1 MKTPDIP
8 EFHHP
13 LCALTNTP
21 YRCDK
26 DRCVGY
32 PSLSVNVLGLGGSA
46 SPGACTM
53 LLSSHLSALTGA
65 AIEGHMD
72 SQMLAKEAVKST
84 PANVHV
90 HLYYGV
96 DPSRYRKDENVGC
109 LYGYHYAE
117 SESMALSYS
126 QDHPEG
132 RVLRTIRR
140 GLKTLLGCDLI
151 HTFRNRA
158 ALLDADVIWTHTER
172 EYLSAALL
180 LMLKRGAHKPLLLAQ
195 SVWLLDIWESLSVFK
210 RILFKRLLGRADL
223 LTTHTYDNAVL
234 AKKFWNREAT
244 VVLYGISTD
253 DFPLQPVSEWRPH
266 EPLRVAAIGN
276 DRDRDWQTFM
286 AAFENDKRFN
296 ARLATQRK
304 VARPDRADNIVVAPV
319 SGLAEQRAL
328 YEWADVIVV
337 PLHPNHHASGITVL
351 LEAVMAGKAVVA
363 TGIGGLSDYFSD
375 DAVSYVPVH
384 DPRSLREAVAALGA
398 DPEGTTE
405 RIRRAQRELVLKDLT
420 TRGFA
425 RQHVMLTHRMLRNE
439 ESSERVEPL
448 VSA

>member
-1 MKTPDIP
+1 MS
-8 EFHHP
+8 
-13 LCALTNTP
+13 
-21 YRCDK
+21 CD
-26 DRCVGY
+26 RVF
-32 PSLSVNVLGLGGSA
+32 SL

-53 LLSSHLSALTGA
+53 HISSHLGDPTGA
-65 AIEGHMD
+65 VIEGHMD
-72 SQMLAKEAVKST
+72 SQMLARDAVKST
-84 PANVHV
+84 PANVHI

-140 GLKTLLGCDLI
+140 SLKALLGCDLI

-158 ALLDADVIWTHTER
+158 ALLEADVIWTHTER

-210 RILFKRLLGRADL
+210 RMLFKKLLSRANL
-223 LTTHTYDNAVL
+223 LTTLTYDNAAL

-253 DFPLQPVSEWRPH
+253 DFALQPVSEWRPH

-286 AAFENDKRFN
+286 AAFANDKRFS

-304 VARPDRADNIVVAPV
+304 VAHPDRADNIVVAPV

-384 DPRSLREAVAALGA
+384 DPRSLRETVAALGA

-405 RIRRAQRELVLKDLT
+405 RIRRAQRELVSKDLT

-425 RQHVMLTHRMLRNE
+425 RQHVMLTHQMLRNE

-448 VSA
+448 VRA

>member
-1 MKTPDIP
+1 M
-8 EFHHP
+8 
-13 LCALTNTP
+13 
-21 YRCDK
+21 
-26 DRCVGY
+26 
-32 PSLSVNVLGLGGSA
+32 
-46 SPGACTM
+46 GA
-53 LLSSHLSALTGA
+53 
-65 AIEGHMD
+65 
-72 SQMLAKEAVKST
+72 KST
-84 PANVHV
+84 VANRPTNVHV

-96 DPSRYRKDENVGC
+96 DPSVYRKDENVGC

-117 SESMALSYS
+117 SDLISLSYS
-126 QDHPEG
+126 RDHPEG

-140 GLKTLLGCDLI
+140 GLKALLGCDLI

-158 ALLDADVIWTHTER
+158 ALLEADVIWTHTER

-180 LMLKRGAHKPLLLAQ
+180 LMLKRGPNKPLLLAQ
-195 SVWLLDIWESLSVFK
+195 SVWLLDLWESLSLLK
-210 RILFKRLLGRADL
+210 RIIFKRLLSRANL
-223 LTTHTYDNAVL
+223 LTTHTHDNAALV
-234 AKKFWNREAT
+234 KKFWNREAT

-253 DFPLQPVSEWRPH
+253 DFPLQPVSDWRPH

-286 AAFENDKRFN
+286 AAFENDKRFS

-304 VARPDRADNIVVAPV
+304 VTRPDRADNIVVAPV

-328 YEWADVIVV
+328 YDWADVIVV

-384 DPRSLREAVAALGA
+384 DAQSLRETVAALGA
-398 DPEGTTE
+398 DPEGTTK
-405 RIRRAQRELVLKDLT
+405 RIRRAQQELVSKDLT

-425 RQHVMLTHRMLRNE
+425 RQHVMLTHEMLRAAQSNE
-439 ESSERVEPL
+439 RAGSL
-448 VSA
+448 AGA

>member
-1 MKTPDIP
+1 
-8 EFHHP
+8 
-13 LCALTNTP
+13 
-21 YRCDK
+21 
-26 DRCVGY
+26 
-32 PSLSVNVLGLGGSA
+32 
-46 SPGACTM
+46 
-53 LLSSHLSALTGA
+53 
-65 AIEGHMD
+65 MD
-72 SQMLAKEAVKST
+72 SPILGKETVKRMPPTS
-84 PANVHV
+84 VHV

-96 DPSRYRKDENVGC
+96 DPNQYRKDENVGC

-117 SESMALSYS
+117 SESMTLSYS

-132 RVLRTIRR
+132 RALRTIRR
-140 GLKTLLGCDLI
+140 GLKALLGCDLI
-151 HTFRNRA
+151 HTFRNRR
-158 ALLDADVIWTHTER
+158 ALLEADVIWTHTER
-172 EYLSAALL
+172 EYLSTAFL
-180 LMLKRGAHKPLLLAQ
+180 LMLKGGPHGPLLLAQ
-195 SVWLLDIWESLSVFK
+195 SVWLLDIWESLGVFK
-210 RILFKRLLGRADL
+210 RVIFKRLLSQANL
-223 LTTHTYDNAVL
+223 VTTLTHDNAAL

-253 DFPLQPVSEWRPH
+253 DFPLRPVSEWHPH

-286 AAFENDKRFN
+286 AAFENDKRFS

-304 VARPDRADNIVVAPV
+304 VTRPDRADNIVVAPV

-384 DPRSLREAVAALGA
+384 DAQSLRETVAALGA
-398 DPEGTTE
+398 DPEGTTA
-405 RIRRAQRELVLKDLT
+405 RIRRAQRELVSKDLT
-420 TRGFA
+420 T
-425 RQHVMLTHRMLRNE
+425 
-439 ESSERVEPL
+439 
-448 VSA
+448 

>member
-1 MKTPDIP
+1 
-8 EFHHP
+8 
-13 LCALTNTP
+13 
-21 YRCDK
+21 
-26 DRCVGY
+26 
-32 PSLSVNVLGLGGSA
+32 
-46 SPGACTM
+46 
-53 LLSSHLSALTGA
+53 
-65 AIEGHMD
+65 MD
-72 SQMLAKEAVKST
+72 SPILAKEALKTMPTS
-84 PANVHV
+84 VHV

-96 DPSRYRKDENVGC
+96 DPSQYRKDEDVGC

-117 SESMALSYS
+117 SEAMSLSYS
-126 QDHPEG
+126 YDHPEG
-132 RVLRTIRR
+132 RVLRTVRR
-140 GLKTLLGCDLI
+140 GLKALLGCDLI

-158 ALLDADVIWTHTER
+158 ALLEADVIWTHTER

-180 LMLKRGAHKPLLLAQ
+180 LMLKRGSRKPLLLAQ
-195 SVWLLDIWESLSVFK
+195 SVWLLDVWESLGVFK
-210 RILFKRLLGRADL
+210 RVIFKRLLSRADL
-223 LTTHTYDNAVL
+223 LTTHTHDNAAL

-266 EPLRVAAIGN
+266 APLRVAAIGN

-286 AAFENDKRFN
+286 AAFENDKRFS

-304 VARPDRADNIVVAPV
+304 VTRPDRADNIVVAPV

-384 DPRSLREAVAALGA
+384 DAQSLREAVAALGA
-398 DPEGTTE
+398 DPEGTTK
-405 RIRRAQRELVLKDLT
+405 RIRRAQQELISKDLT

-425 RQHVMLTHRMLRNE
+425 RQHVMLTHQMLCDA
-439 ESSERVEPL
+439 ESSE
-448 VSA
+448 SAAPFVRA

>member
-1 MKTPDIP
+1 MQRVVWVT
-8 EFHHP
+8 
-13 LCALTNTP
+13 
-21 YRCDK
+21 YRFSAD
-26 DRCVGY
+26 
-32 PSLSVNVLGLGGSA
+32 VLLQGVPSA
-46 SPGACTM
+46 SMRRYDAFFDASRARTSADIGGNMGA
-53 LLSSHLSALTGA
+53 
-65 AIEGHMD
+65 
-72 SQMLAKEAVKST
+72 KST
-84 PANVHV
+84 KANGPTNVHV

-96 DPSRYRKDENVGC
+96 DPSQYRKGENVGC

-117 SESMALSYS
+117 SDSMSLSYS
-126 QDHPEG
+126 RDHPEG

-140 GLKTLLGCDLI
+140 GLKALLGCDLI
-151 HTFRNRA
+151 HTFRNRK
-158 ALLDADVIWTHTER
+158 ALLEADVIWTHTER

-180 LMLKRGAHKPLLLAQ
+180 LMLDRGPHRPLLLAQ
-195 SVWLLDIWESLSVFK
+195 SVWLLDIWKSLGVFK
-210 RILFKRLLGRADL
+210 RVIFKRLLSQADL
-223 LTTHTYDNAVL
+223 VTTLTHDNAAL
-234 AKKFWNREAT
+234 AKKCWNREAT

-266 EPLRVAAIGN
+266 KTLRVAAIGN

-286 AAFENDKRFN
+286 AAFENDSRFS

-304 VARPDRADNIVVAPV
+304 VTRPDRADNIVVAPV

-384 DPRSLREAVAALGA
+384 DAQRLRETVAALGA
-398 DPEGTTE
+398 DPEGTTA
-405 RIRRAQRELVLKDLT
+405 RIRRAQQELVSKDLT

-425 RQHVMLTHRMLRNE
+425 RQHVMLTQQMLRQAQSNERE
-439 ESSERVEPL
+439 ESLAR
-448 VSA
+448 A

>member
-1 MKTPDIP
+1 
-8 EFHHP
+8 
-13 LCALTNTP
+13 
-21 YRCDK
+21 
-26 DRCVGY
+26 
-32 PSLSVNVLGLGGSA
+32 
-46 SPGACTM
+46 
-53 LLSSHLSALTGA
+53 
-65 AIEGHMD
+65 MD
-72 SQMLAKEAVKST
+72 SQMLAKEALKST
-84 PANVHV
+84 PTNVHV

-126 QDHPEG
+126 RDHPEG
-132 RVLRTIRR
+132 RVPRTIRR
-140 GLKTLLGCDLI
+140 GLKALLGCDLI

-210 RILFKRLLGRADL
+210 RILFKKLLSRANL
-223 LTTHTYDNAVL
+223 LTTLTYDNAAL

-253 DFPLQPVSEWRPH
+253 DFPLQPMSEWRPH

-304 VARPDRADNIVVAPV
+304 VARPDPAHNIVVAPLAGV
-319 SGLAEQRAL
+319 AEQRAV
-328 YEWADVIVV
+328 YHSADVIVR
-337 PLHPNHHASGITVL
+337 P
-351 LEAVMAGKAVVA
+351 
-363 TGIGGLSDYFSD
+363 
-375 DAVSYVPVH
+375 
-384 DPRSLREAVAALGA
+384 
-398 DPEGTTE
+398 
-405 RIRRAQRELVLKDLT
+405 
-420 TRGFA
+420 
-425 RQHVMLTHRMLRNE
+425 
-439 ESSERVEPL
+439 
-448 VSA
+448 

>member
-1 MKTPDIP
+1 MHRYHAFFGASGAWASADI
-8 EFHHP
+8 
-13 LCALTNTP
+13 
-21 YRCDK
+21 
-26 DRCVGY
+26 
-32 PSLSVNVLGLGGSA
+32 GGDM
-46 SPGACTM
+46 GA
-53 LLSSHLSALTGA
+53 
-65 AIEGHMD
+65 
-72 SQMLAKEAVKST
+72 KST
-84 PANVHV
+84 AANGPTNVHV

-96 DPSRYRKDENVGC
+96 DPSLYRKDENVGC
-109 LYGYHYAE
+109 LYGYHHAE
-117 SESMALSYS
+117 SDAMSLSYS
-126 QDHPEG
+126 RDHPEG
-132 RVLRTIRR
+132 RVVRTIRR
-140 GLKTLLGCDLI
+140 GLKALLGCDLI

-158 ALLDADVIWTHTER
+158 ALLEADVIWTHTER

-180 LMLKRGAHKPLLLAQ
+180 LMLKRGPNKPLLLAQ
-195 SVWLLDIWESLSVFK
+195 SVWLLDIWESLNVFK
-210 RILFKRLLGRADL
+210 RVIFKRLLSQANL
-223 LTTHTYDNAVL
+223 LTTLTHDNAAL

-253 DFPLQPVSEWRPH
+253 DFPLQPASDWHPH

-286 AAFENDKRFN
+286 AAFENDPRFS

-304 VARPDRADNIVVAPV
+304 VTRADRADNIVVAPV

-384 DPRSLREAVAALGA
+384 DAQSLRETVAALGA
-398 DPEGTTE
+398 DPEGTTK
-405 RIRRAQRELVLKDLT
+405 RIRRAQQELVSKDLT

-425 RQHVMLTHRMLRNE
+425 RQHVMLTHQMLRRTQSNE
-439 ESSERVEPL
+439 RAESLAR
-448 VSA
+448 A

>member
-1 MKTPDIP
+1 MGARST
-8 EFHHP
+8 
-13 LCALTNTP
+13 AA
-21 YRCDK
+21 
-26 DRCVGY
+26 
-32 PSLSVNVLGLGGSA
+32 NV
-46 SPGACTM
+46 PT
-53 LLSSHLSALTGA
+53 
-65 AIEGHMD
+65 
-72 SQMLAKEAVKST
+72 
-84 PANVHV
+84 NVHV

-96 DPSRYRKDENVGC
+96 DPGQYRKDEDVGC

-117 SESMALSYS
+117 SEAMSISYS
-126 QDHPEG
+126 CDHPEG

-140 GLKTLLGCDLI
+140 GLKSLLGCDLI
-151 HTFRNRA
+151 HTFRNRT
-158 ALLDADVIWTHTER
+158 ALLEADVIWTHTER

-180 LMLKRGAHKPLLLAQ
+180 LMLKRGPRKPLLLAQ
-195 SVWLLDIWESLSVFK
+195 SVWLLDVWESLGVFK
-210 RILFKRLLGRADL
+210 RVIFKRLLNQADL
-223 LTTHTYDNAVL
+223 LTTLTHDNAAL

-253 DFPLQPVSEWRPH
+253 DFPLQPVSEKWRPH

-286 AAFENDKRFN
+286 AAFENDKRFS
-296 ARLATQRK
+296 ARLATQRR
-304 VARPDRADNIVVAPV
+304 VTRADRADNIVVAPV

-363 TGIGGLSDYFSD
+363 TGIGGLSDYFSS

-384 DPRSLREAVAALGA
+384 DAESLRETVAELGA
-398 DPEGTTE
+398 DPEGTTK
-405 RIRRAQRELVLKDLT
+405 RIRRAQHELVSKDLT

-425 RQHVMLTHRMLRNE
+425 RQHVMLTHQMLRQAQAGE
-439 ESSERVEPL
+439 RAESLAR
-448 VSA
+448 A

>member
-1 MKTPDIP
+1 M
-8 EFHHP
+8 
-13 LCALTNTP
+13 
-21 YRCDK
+21 
-26 DRCVGY
+26 
-32 PSLSVNVLGLGGSA
+32 
-46 SPGACTM
+46 GAKRT
-53 LLSSHLSALTGA
+53 A
-65 AIEGHMD
+65 ANG
-72 SQMLAKEAVKST
+72 
-84 PANVHV
+84 PANIHV

-96 DPSRYRKDENVGC
+96 DPSQYRKDENVGC
-109 LYGYHYAE
+109 LYGYHHAE
-117 SESMALSYS
+117 SEAMALSYS

-132 RVLRTIRR
+132 RVLRAIRR
-140 GLKTLLGCDLI
+140 GLKALLGCDLI

-158 ALLDADVIWTHTER
+158 ALLEADVIWTHTER

-180 LMLKRGAHKPLLLAQ
+180 LMLKRGPRKPFLLAQ
-195 SVWLLDIWESLSVFK
+195 SVWLLDIWESLGVFK
-210 RILFKRLLGRADL
+210 RVIFKRLLSEANL
-223 LTTHTYDNAVL
+223 LTTLTHDNAAL
-234 AKKFWNREAT
+234 AKKFWSREAT

-253 DFPLQPVSEWRPH
+253 DFPLQPVSEKWRPH
-266 EPLRVAAIGN
+266 EPLHVAAIGN

-286 AAFENDKRFN
+286 AAFENDKRFS

-304 VARPDRADNIVVAPV
+304 VTRPDRADNVVVAPV

-384 DPRSLREAVAALGA
+384 DAQSLRETVAALGA
-398 DPEGTTE
+398 DPEGTTA
-405 RIRRAQRELVLKDLT
+405 RIRRAQQELVSKDLT

-425 RQHVMLTHRMLRNE
+425 RQHVMLTRQMLRQAQA
-439 ESSERVEPL
+439 SERAESL
-448 VSA
+448 TRA

>member
-1 MKTPDIP
+1 MSAGEHATQMQRVVWV
-8 EFHHP
+8 
-13 LCALTNTP
+13 T
-21 YRCDK
+21 YR
-26 DRCVGY
+26 
-32 PSLSVNVLGLGGSA
+32 SSANVLLQGVPSAPMHRYDAFFGASRAWASADIGGYMGAKGTVA
-46 SPGACTM
+46 SRPT
-53 LLSSHLSALTGA
+53 
-65 AIEGHMD
+65 
-72 SQMLAKEAVKST
+72 
-84 PANVHV
+84 NVHV

-117 SESMALSYS
+117 SESMTLSYS

-140 GLKTLLGCDLI
+140 GLKALLGCDLI

-158 ALLDADVIWTHTER
+158 ALLEADVIWTHTER

-180 LMLKRGAHKPLLLAQ
+180 LMLKRGPCKPLLLAQ
-195 SVWLLDIWESLSVFK
+195 SVWLLDIWESLGVFK
-210 RILFKRLLGRADL
+210 RAIFKRLLSQASL
-223 LTTHTYDNAVL
+223 LTTLTHDNAALV
-234 AKKFWNREAT
+234 KKFWNREAT

-253 DFPLQPVSEWRPH
+253 DFPLQPVSGWRPH
-266 EPLRVAAIGN
+266 GPLRVAAIGN

-286 AAFENDKRFN
+286 AAFENDPRFS

-304 VARPDRADNIVVAPV
+304 VTRPDQADNIVIAPV

-328 YEWADVIVV
+328 YDWADVIVV

-351 LEAVMAGKAVVA
+351 LEAVMAGKVVVA
-363 TGIGGLSDYFSD
+363 TDIGGLSDYFSA

-384 DPRSLREAVAALGA
+384 DAPGLRETVAALGA

-405 RIRRAQRELVLKDLT
+405 RIRRAQQELVSKDLT

-425 RQHVMLTHRMLRNE
+425 RQHVMLTHQMLRE
-439 ESSERVEPL
+439 AQPDERAESLARV
-448 VSA
+448 

>member
-1 MKTPDIP
+1 M
-8 EFHHP
+8 
-13 LCALTNTP
+13 
-21 YRCDK
+21 
-26 DRCVGY
+26 
-32 PSLSVNVLGLGGSA
+32 GS
-46 SPGACTM
+46 
-53 LLSSHLSALTGA
+53 
-65 AIEGHMD
+65 
-72 SQMLAKEAVKST
+72 KST
-84 PANVHV
+84 VAGVPVNVHV

-96 DPSRYRKDENVGC
+96 DPGQYRKDENVGC

-126 QDHPEG
+126 RDHPEG

-140 GLKTLLGCDLI
+140 GLKALLGCDLV

-158 ALLDADVIWTHTER
+158 ALLEADVIWTHTER

-180 LMLKRGAHKPLLLAQ
+180 LMFKRGPDKPLLLAQ
-195 SVWLLDIWESLSVFK
+195 SVWLLDIWASLSLLK
-210 RILFKRLLGRADL
+210 RVIFKRLLNRANL
-223 LTTHTYDNAVL
+223 LTTLTTDNAALV
-234 AKKFWNREAT
+234 KKFWNREAT

-253 DFPLQPVSEWRPH
+253 DFPLQSIVDWQPH

-286 AAFENDKRFN
+286 AAFENDKRFS

-304 VARPDRADNIVVAPV
+304 VSRPSEAANIVVAPV

-375 DAVSYVPVH
+375 DGVSYVPVH
-384 DPRSLREAVAALGA
+384 DPRSLRETVAALGA
-398 DPEGTTE
+398 DPEGTTQ
-405 RIRRAQRELVLKDLT
+405 RIRRAQQELVSKDLT

-425 RQHVMLTHRMLRNE
+425 RQHVMLTHQMLRNAALSE
-439 ESSERVEPL
+439 ELTPL
-448 VSA
+448 ARA

>member
-1 MKTPDIP
+1 
-8 EFHHP
+8 
-13 LCALTNTP
+13 
-21 YRCDK
+21 
-26 DRCVGY
+26 
-32 PSLSVNVLGLGGSA
+32 
-46 SPGACTM
+46 
-53 LLSSHLSALTGA
+53 
-65 AIEGHMD
+65 MD
-72 SQMLAKEAVKST
+72 LPILAKDAVKSMPT
-84 PANVHV
+84 SVHV

-117 SESMALSYS
+117 SDSMSLSYS

-140 GLKTLLGCDLI
+140 GLKALLGCDLI

-158 ALLDADVIWTHTER
+158 ALLGADVIWTHTER
-172 EYLSAALL
+172 EYLSAAALL
-180 LMLKRGAHKPLLLAQ
+180 LMLKRGRNKPHLLAQ

-210 RILFKRLLGRADL
+210 RIIFKRLLSRAHL
-223 LTTHTYDNAVL
+223 LTTHTHDNAALV
-234 AKKFWNREAT
+234 KKFWNREAT

-253 DFPLQPVSEWRPH
+253 DFPLQPVSDWHPH

-286 AAFENDKRFN
+286 AAFENDKRFG

-304 VARPDRADNIVVAPV
+304 VTRPDRADNIVVAPV

-351 LEAVMAGKAVVA
+351 LEAIMAGKAVVA

-384 DPRSLREAVAALGA
+384 DAQSLRETVAALGA

-405 RIRRAQRELVLKDLT
+405 RIRRAQQELVSKDLT

-425 RQHVMLTHRMLRNE
+425 RQHVMLTHQMLRE
-439 ESSERVEPL
+439 AESDERVEPL
-448 VSA
+448 VRA

>member
-1 MKTPDIP
+1 MHRYHAFFGASGAWASADI
-8 EFHHP
+8 
-13 LCALTNTP
+13 
-21 YRCDK
+21 
-26 DRCVGY
+26 
-32 PSLSVNVLGLGGSA
+32 GGDM
-46 SPGACTM
+46 GA
-53 LLSSHLSALTGA
+53 
-65 AIEGHMD
+65 
-72 SQMLAKEAVKST
+72 KST
-84 PANVHV
+84 AANGPTNVHV

-96 DPSRYRKDENVGC
+96 DPSLYRKDENVGC
-109 LYGYHYAE
+109 LYGYHHAE
-117 SESMALSYS
+117 SDAMSLSYS
-126 QDHPEG
+126 RDHPEG
-132 RVLRTIRR
+132 RVVRTIRR
-140 GLKTLLGCDLI
+140 GLKALLGCDLI

-158 ALLDADVIWTHTER
+158 ALLEADVIWTHTER

-180 LMLKRGAHKPLLLAQ
+180 LMLKRGPNKPLLLAQ
-195 SVWLLDIWESLSVFK
+195 SVWLLDIWESLNVFK
-210 RILFKRLLGRADL
+210 RVIFKRLLSQANL
-223 LTTHTYDNAVL
+223 LTTLTHDNAAL

-253 DFPLQPVSEWRPH
+253 DFPLQPASDWHPH

-286 AAFENDKRFN
+286 AAFENDPRFS

-304 VARPDRADNIVVAPV
+304 VTRPDRADNIVVAPV
-319 SGLAEQRAL
+319 SGLAEQHAL

-384 DPRSLREAVAALGA
+384 DPQSLRETVAALGA
-398 DPEGTTE
+398 DPEGTTK
-405 RIRRAQRELVLKDLT
+405 RIRRAQQELVSKDLT

-425 RQHVMLTHRMLRNE
+425 RQHVMLTHQMLRDA
-439 ESSERVEPL
+439 ESSEKAMPL
-448 VSA
+448 VRA

>member
-1 MKTPDIP
+1 MRRYDAFFDTSGARTNADIG
-8 EFHHP
+8 
-13 LCALTNTP
+13 
-21 YRCDK
+21 
-26 DRCVGY
+26 GY
-32 PSLSVNVLGLGGSA
+32 MG
-46 SPGACTM
+46 
-53 LLSSHLSALTGA
+53 
-65 AIEGHMD
+65 
-72 SQMLAKEAVKST
+72 VKST
-84 PANVHV
+84 KASGPTNVHV

-96 DPSRYRKDENVGC
+96 DPSQYRKGENVGC

-117 SESMALSYS
+117 SDSMSLSYS
-126 QDHPEG
+126 RDYPEG
-132 RVLRTIRR
+132 SALRTIRR
-140 GLKTLLGCDLI
+140 GLKALLGCDLV
-151 HTFRNRA
+151 HTFRNRR
-158 ALLDADVIWTHTER
+158 ALLEADVIWTHTER
-172 EYLSAALL
+172 EYLSVALL
-180 LMLKRGAHKPLLLAQ
+180 LMLKRRPHRPLLLAQ
-195 SVWLLDIWESLSVFK
+195 SVWLLDIWESLGVFK
-210 RILFKRLLGRADL
+210 RVIFKRLLSQANL
-223 LTTHTYDNAVL
+223 VTTLTHDNAAL

-253 DFPLQPVSEWRPH
+253 DFPLRPVSEWHPH

-286 AAFENDKRFN
+286 AAFENDKRFS

-304 VARPDRADNIVVAPV
+304 VTRPDRADNIVVAPV

-384 DPRSLREAVAALGA
+384 DAQSLRETVAALGA
-398 DPEGTTE
+398 DPEGTTA
-405 RIRRAQRELVLKDLT
+405 RIRRAQRELVSKDLT

-425 RQHVMLTHRMLRNE
+425 RQHVMLTHQMLLDS
-439 ESSERVEPL
+439 ESSEKAMPL
-448 VSA
+448 VRV